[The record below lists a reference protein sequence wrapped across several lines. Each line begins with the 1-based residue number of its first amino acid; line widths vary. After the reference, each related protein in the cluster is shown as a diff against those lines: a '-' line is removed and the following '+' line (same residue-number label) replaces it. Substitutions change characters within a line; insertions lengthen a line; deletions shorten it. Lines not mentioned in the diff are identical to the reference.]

1 MFSCM
6 KIMSIPKLLSALV
19 FCLTAISEASGQDYY
34 ERQPAI
40 DIQHYTFDL
49 TLSDDSNSIKGQASI
64 DIEMV
69 HQVASFKLDLISPK
83 GGHGM
88 TVKAVKLGN
97 VEVNFTHSED
107 KLNIELP
114 ASVKENDL
122 FEVTITYEGIPAD
135 GLIIAK
141 NKYGDRTF
149 FGDNWPNRARN
160 WLPSIDHPYDKA
172 SVDFVVT
179 APEHYKVIANGIKRE
194 ESSLVGGMKRTHW
207 YEDVD
212 IPTKVMVIGAA
223 RFAIQH
229 VTEYEG
235 IPVESWVYP
244 QNREA
249 GFYDYAM
256 ATKSLALFHQHIGP
270 YSYDKLANV
279 QSKTRYGGMENASNI
294 FYYENSVTGNRTIE
308 ALIAHEVAHQW
319 FGNSASEKDWHHIWL
334 SEGFATY
341 FASWYMGFVYGK
353 DKMDELLIE
362 DRQEVI
368 DFHRR
373 EQVPIVNKEIRDY
386 NQLLNAN
393 SYQKGGW
400 VLHMLSVELGQ
411 DVFMQGIRKYYETFR
426 NGNALTADLRQVM
439 ESVSSKQLD
448 WFFEQ
453 WIFKAGHPKLELNW
467 KYNEQKDE
475 INISLVQVQKEGAFQ
490 FPVDLEIIDTKGK
503 SQRQTIRMTEKM
515 KSLTLKMKQ
524 APAKVIIDPDTRLL
538 FEEVS
543 KN

>member
-1 MFSCM
+1 
-6 KIMSIPKLLSALV
+6 MSIPKLLSALV